1 VEAVTLNTSSKNSG
15 RKPNF
20 KEQGRK
26 LLLAEFRKKF
36 PEVKNKGYCNNAQGK
51 KAETWGNNAKKFIS

>member
-1 VEAVTLNTSSKNSG
+1 MEAVTLNASSKSG

-26 LLLAEFRKKF
+26 ILFAEFRKKF
-36 PEVKNKGYCNNAQGK
+36 PEVKNKGYRDNAQAK
-51 KAETWGNNAKKFIS
+51 KAEAWGNNAKRFIS